1 MEKYNRKAWLLLVLV
16 ALLAASCAPRHT
28 QKPMAPFTAQDLN
41 PKLRAG
47 ELSQRAENFVVV
59 LDASGSMADQYK
71 GQVKLDLARNF
82 VNRMN
87 QTIPDIRL
95 KGGLR
100 RLGGTDHFASDTD
113 LIYGISDFTKPGLEG
128 ALKTVVLP
136 VGETPLALAIKGAG
150 DDLKAA
156 QGRSAAIIVSDGGG
170 TEGNALAAAKKM
182 KGRFGDRLCIFTVV
196 VGDDAEGREEMK
208 QIAREGRCGFAAD
221 EKALRTNVAMAN
233 FVESVF
239 FAKVGDQDRDGVL
252 DPSDQCPNTPRGV
265 AVDARGCPLDSD
277 GDKVADY
284 KDQCPDTLRGT
295 RVDARGCTLLAK
307 AIDSDGDGILDNA
320 DNCPGT
326 PSGAQV
332 DARGCWTLQSV
343 KFETSKWDI
352 KPLYHPLLD
361 AVADVLEKNPSLRV
375 QVQGYT
381 DSRGTAKYNQGLSEN
396 RAQAVT
402 EYLTNKGIPKQ
413 RLNPVGFG
421 LIRPVASNQTP
432 EGRAENRRVQLKP
445 NE

>member
-16 ALLAASCAPRHT
+16 ALLAASCTPRHT

-113 LIYGISDFTKPGLEG
+113 LIYGISKFTKLGLEG

-136 VGETPLALAIKGAG
+136 VGETPLALAIKGASN
-150 DDLKAA
+150 DLKAA

-432 EGRAENRRVQLKP
+432 EGRAKNRRAQMAP
-445 NE
+445 IE

>member
-1 MEKYNRKAWLLLVLV
+1 MEKYNRKAWLLLVLG
-16 ALLAASCAPRHT
+16 ALLVASCALPHT
-28 QKPMAPFTAQDLN
+28 RRPMEPFAAQDLN

-47 ELSQRAENFVVV
+47 ELAQRKENFLVI
-59 LDASGSMADQYK
+59 LDASGSMADRYQ

-113 LIYGISDFTKPGLEG
+113 LIYGISKFTKPGLEG

-136 VGETPLALAIKGAG
+136 VGETPLALAIQRAS
-150 DDLKAA
+150 DDLESA
-156 QGRSAAIIVSDGGG
+156 QGRIAAIIVSDGNG
-170 TEGNALAAAKKM
+170 TIGDAVAAAKSM
-182 KGRFGDRLCIFTVV
+182 KGRFGDRLCIFPVV
-196 VGDDAEGREEMK
+196 VGDDPEGREEME
-208 QIAREGRCGFAAD
+208 QIAREGRCGFAVN
-221 EKALRTNVAMAN
+221 EKATRSNVAMAN

-252 DPSDQCPNTPRGV
+252 DPSDQCPDTPRGV

-284 KDQCPDTLRGT
+284 RDQCPDTPRGVQ
-295 RVDARGCTLLAK
+295 VDARGCTVLAK
-307 AIDSDGDGILDNA
+307 VMDSDGDGALDNA

-343 KFETSKWDI
+343 KFETSKWVI

-361 AVADVLEKNPSLRV
+361 AVVEVLERNPSLTV
-375 QVQGYT
+375 QVQGHT
-381 DSRGTAKYNQGLSEN
+381 DGRGTAKYNQGLSEN

-402 EYLTNKGIPKQ
+402 EYLTSKGIPKQ
-413 RLNPVGFG
+413 RLNTVGYG
-421 LIRPVASNQTP
+421 LTRPVASNQTP
-432 EGRAENRRVQLKP
+432 EGRAQNRRVQMKP
-445 NE
+445 IE